1 MATPSDPVQTKFNQ
15 IKIVFLGLALG
26 QLFAGGGIAF
36 AIYNG
41 MFGEPD
47 YSQAIALQQVAMLL
61 VPGGMAAGY
70 FIFKVQVKSIAKN
83 LPLDQ
88 KLNRYLAAMVVRGA
102 LFELPFLFCC
112 VAALITAELLFLYIA
127 PVIFFVFLLL
137 RPTVEG
143 ITTDLDLSH
152 AERSKLPLS

>member
-1 MATPSDPVQTKFNQ
+1 MANTDPVSDKLKQ
-15 IKIVFLGLALG
+15 IKIIFFGLALG
-26 QLFAGGGIAF
+26 QLVTGGAIAF

-41 MFGEPD
+41 AFGEPD
-47 YSQAIALQQVAMLL
+47 YSQALVLQQVAMFL

-70 FIFKVQVKSIAKN
+70 FIFKIQLKAIAKD

-88 KLNRYLAAMVVRGA
+88 KLNRYLAAVVIRGA

-143 ITTDLDLSH
+143 ITADLDLTH
-152 AERSKLPLS
+152 AERSKLPVS